1 MLINGVK
8 FEYKEK
14 TGGNDFKALDVKSV
28 PDIGADANP
37 IENTALGDTAKRYE
51 NGIKDYGT
59 LEYVLRAEG
68 KTTADSTFMKM
79 VGYQKNNTI
88 LTFKETYPDGLSIE
102 FDGMVSIKRSGGE
115 IDGVVED
122 TLSIQLQSDLN
133 ITAAV

>member
-14 TGGNDFKALDVKSV
+14 TGGSDFKALDVKSV

-37 IENTALGDTAKRYE
+37 IENSALGDTAKLYE

-59 LEYVLRAEG
+59 LEYVLRAEN
-68 KTTADSTFMKM
+68 KTTTDSTFMKM
-79 VGYQKNNTI
+79 VGYQQNNTV
-88 LTFKETYPDGLSIE
+88 LTFKETYPDGFAIE

-122 TLSIQLQSDLN
+122 TLSIQLQSDLRF
-133 ITAAV
+133 TAAV